1 MFNPI
6 QGLQGLGDK
15 AKLVQEA
22 MKLQK
27 IIQNERVTVIRNDVE
42 IEMSGDQ
49 KVISIK
55 TNGQSDDRIKDAI
68 NEAIKKSQEA
78 AAKKIQQ
85 MGGMGGLGGLLGK

>member
-27 IIQNERVTVIRNDVE
+27 VIQNERVTVEKNGVKV
-42 IEMSGDQ
+42 EMSGDQ
-49 KVISIK
+49 KVVSVEID
-55 TNGQSDDRIKDAI
+55 GQTANHVKEVF
-68 NEAIKKSQEA
+68 NEAVKKSQEA